1 MAASERCWP
10 GWSRPTFELT
20 TPKWLNGSGQ
30 SSPCSSSPSEPP
42 DSCQGS
48 QPLACQRLDLQS
60 IWKHQCIPCKC
71 IVHILDSYLLY
82 FKQVKQSHS
91 PQEKHFFPRRKWQ
104 RQISFGQA
112 IIDPCVYLAV
122 PSTMKRCIT
131 GAILDPIPSSTSNI
145 LFSTFSTAFWMRVMR
160 VRRQDRT
167 TASPF
172 SDEAWREPKISSIP
186 EKSKYAYQTLTSFKW
201 PPRKQRP
208 RGMGRL
214 SGVT

>member
-1 MAASERCWP
+1 MPAPWP
-10 GWSRPTFELT
+10 PIDLKTSMHTVQVHT
-20 TPKWLNGSGQ
+20 
-30 SSPCSSSPSEPP
+30 
-42 DSCQGS
+42 
-48 QPLACQRLDLQS
+48 LDVCTS
-60 IWKHQCIPCKC
+60 KD
-71 IVHILDSYLLY
+71 VLY

-91 PQEKHFFPRRKWQ
+91 PPRKTFFPCRKWRKGRFLSA
-104 RQISFGQA
+104 RQALIHVLSYSK
-112 IIDPCVYLAV
+112 YLAV

-131 GAILDPIPSSTSNI
+131 GAIFDPIPSSTSNI

-186 EKSKYAYQTLTSFKW
+186 ENSKYAYQTLTSFKW
-201 PPRKQRP
+201 P

-214 SGVT
+214 SGSLESHKIQENENYLGAMRFKTPYPDPWPQMVG

>member
-71 IVHILDSYLLY
+71 IVHIL
-82 FKQVKQSHS
+82 V
-91 PQEKHFFPRRKWQ
+91 
-104 RQISFGQA
+104 
-112 IIDPCVYLAV
+112 
-122 PSTMKRCIT
+122 
-131 GAILDPIPSSTSNI
+131 
-145 LFSTFSTAFWMRVMR
+145 TFSLQTSKA
-160 VRRQDRT
+160 
-167 TASPF
+167 
-172 SDEAWREPKISSIP
+172 
-186 EKSKYAYQTLTSFKW
+186 KSQ
-201 PPRKQRP
+201 PPRKTFFSASEVTKADFFRP
-208 RGMGRL
+208 GNHWSMCVPGGALNHEALYHWCHFWSNSLQHFKYLVFHVLNGVLDEGHESATAGPNHGLTVLRRSLKRAQDLVDSWKLEICL
-214 SGVT
+214 SNPNNLQVALS